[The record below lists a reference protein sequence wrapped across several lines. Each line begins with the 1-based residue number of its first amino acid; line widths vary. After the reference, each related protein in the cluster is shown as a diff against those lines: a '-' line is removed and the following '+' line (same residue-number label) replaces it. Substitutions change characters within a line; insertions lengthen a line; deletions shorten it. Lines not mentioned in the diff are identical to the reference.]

1 MAAYLLGYDRMRR
14 FLARFREA
22 SGRRFLWFWKLEF
35 HEDGYAHWHMLIE
48 YESIQGRVQLAPPG
62 VVNIS
67 QQQAEE
73 LQDEHSRFA
82 GLAGIPQNAAY
93 AA

>member
-1 MAAYLLGYDRMRR
+1 
-14 FLARFREA
+14 
-22 SGRRFLWFWKLEF
+22 
-35 HEDGYAHWHMLIE
+35 MLIE

-67 QQQAEE
+67 QLQAEE